1 MLLLLSLAQCRVLA
15 GDRRQITTI
24 AAFGPFPWEVLVDY
38 LTNDWNLS
46 MSQSRTRDG
55 YRTNRYKSAKGG
67 IRHLADVFSV
77 YTKIITWY

>member
-55 YRTNRYKSAKGG
+55 YRSNRYKSAKGG
-67 IRHLADVFSV
+67 IRHLADVLPGC
-77 YTKIITWY
+77 TEMIIWY